1 MEKQFVVSHIHGQL
15 RTLERL
21 IGLWEPKK
29 ETLIVLGDNND
40 YGPNSFLVY
49 KRLLQLKQEFGER
62 VIFLKGKHE
71 LMFEKFQA
79 NPSIYAQDYFDNGG
93 AATLASFYHKGLSY
107 EELNDSYYLIN
118 EVLPEIDF
126 TELSLYL
133 SQCLPVHETHYCV
146 FLSEEL
152 GVLKNQLIKDW
163 GIVSSK
169 KMVFSSKGDIEFK
182 LDYFS
187 RLAKETIYRDC
198 SSDCFYFDIKR
209 EFDLNQLSILS
220 FKAKETIELEEQFKP
235 LIVAYRL
242 GNGVVLNEFKLR
254 IEE

>member
-1 MEKQFVVSHIHGQL
+1 MDKQFVISHIHGQL

-62 VIFLKGKHE
+62 VIFLKGRHE
-71 LMFEKFQA
+71 LLFEKFYA
-79 NPSIYAQDYFDNGG
+79 NPSIYLSDYFDDGG
-93 AATLASFYHKGLSY
+93 VATLASFYHKGLSY
-107 EELNDSYYLIN
+107 EELTNLYYLVN
-118 EVLPEIDF
+118 EVLPEVDF
-126 TELSLYL
+126 TELLLYL
-133 SQCLPVHETHYCV
+133 SQCVSVHETHYCV

-152 GVLKNQLIKDW
+152 GVLKNQLIQDW
-163 GIVSSK
+163 GIISSK

-187 RLAKETIYRDC
+187 RLAKETVSQDD
-198 SSDCFYFDIKR
+198 SFDSFYFDIKR
-209 EFDLNQLSILS
+209 ESDLNELSIVS
-220 FKAKETIELEEQFKP
+220 FKIKETIGFDEQFKP
-235 LIVAYRL
+235 LIMAYRL
-242 GNGVVLNEFKLR
+242 GNGIVLNEFKLR